1 MRLVTLY
8 AELIH
13 SKLACASSS
22 VPTSSIL
29 PYHSFYNPIL
39 SSNSINPTQT
49 SLSQSP
55 PSSHSSFT
63 QYSVKH
69 VSPSLV
75 SYTSDEE
82 STTPNTQPATP
93 SHPTQSETSSPNTQS
108 EGSSHNTQTDALSH
122 SISSPVHESNF
133 SLQHTSNSATA
144 DVTHSASTNS
154 VSPSLSSL
162 NSAPAPKLHPSNTHR
177 MLTRA
182 KDGIVQ
188 PRFQPTLLLTHV
200 EPTSYKQALDIS
212 DWFIAMQA

>member
-29 PYHSFYNPIL
+29 PYHSFYNPIF
-39 SSNSINPTQT
+39 SSSSINPTQT

-69 VSPSLV
+69 VLPSLV

-82 STTPNTQPATP
+82 SSTPNTQPAIPLIPLNLRPLPLTLNLRALP
-93 SHPTQSETSSPNTQS
+93 ITLKLMPYLIQYPLLFMSLTSLFNIPPICYCRCHTFCIYQLCQSLII
-108 EGSSHNTQTDALSH
+108 LSQLC
-122 SISSPVHESNF
+122 SCP
-133 SLQHTSNSATA
+133 
-144 DVTHSASTNS
+144 
-154 VSPSLSSL
+154 
-162 NSAPAPKLHPSNTHR
+162 
-177 MLTRA
+177 
-182 KDGIVQ
+182 
-188 PRFQPTLLLTHV
+188 
-200 EPTSYKQALDIS
+200 
-212 DWFIAMQA
+212 

>member
-1 MRLVTLY
+1 MHSKDYVFLGYSPTHRGYKCLDPSGKIFVSKDVLFNETRHLY

-29 PYHSFYNPIL
+29 PYHSFLNLIL

-75 SYTSDEE
+75 SHTSDEE

-93 SHPTQSETSSPNTQS
+93 SHPTQSETSSPNT
-108 EGSSHNTQTDALSH
+108 
-122 SISSPVHESNF
+122 
-133 SLQHTSNSATA
+133 
-144 DVTHSASTNS
+144 
-154 VSPSLSSL
+154 
-162 NSAPAPKLHPSNTHR
+162 
-177 MLTRA
+177 
-182 KDGIVQ
+182 
-188 PRFQPTLLLTHV
+188 
-200 EPTSYKQALDIS
+200 
-212 DWFIAMQA
+212 